1 MFLKNKKKKSDYLT
15 IINEND
21 QINNDI
27 HKNEKKV
34 SNNIFTSIQKKINN
48 KSQQNKINKRLNEI
62 LKKYFNVNEES
73 EIISNEEIATP
84 KSPFKIFRNSIDA
97 LSQSNLLSNNI
108 NSFYLQ
114 SENSSVY
121 NINI

>member
-1 MFLKNKKKKSDYLT
+1 
-15 IINEND
+15 
-21 QINNDI
+21 
-27 HKNEKKV
+27 
-34 SNNIFTSIQKKINN
+34 
-48 KSQQNKINKRLNEI
+48 

-84 KSPFKIFRNSIDA
+84 KSPFKLFTRNSIDA

-108 NSFYLQ
+108 NTSYLQ

>member
-108 NSFYLQ
+108 NSSYLQ